1 MSSYSKIG
9 KERLASLVNLVTNS
23 LDLTKTQVRIRGGI
37 FEELDNLR
45 ERYDQLDVLMGER
58 LSELAED
65 IKCLPK
71 FMHKVRMM
79 MIPSVGYF
87 TVVNKLDQAYLD
99 FLNENLPKHES
110 LKDSNDEDVIFETL
124 LGDSL
129 DKIGW
134 KLCFMSESDI
144 YF

>member
-1 MSSYSKIG
+1 
-9 KERLASLVNLVTNS
+9 
-23 LDLTKTQVRIRGGI
+23 
-37 FEELDNLR
+37 
-45 ERYDQLDVLMGER
+45 MGER

-65 IKCLPK
+65 IKSLPK
-71 FMHKVRMM
+71 FMRKVRMM